1 MKLRLPFVLM
11 CAALLSNAPVSAANR
26 SPFSFGII
34 FPGAP
39 LQEAIDESN
48 TENLAFMVAIGLKPV
63 DEPCSDK
70 VYEERKQML
79 DGAQHGVIVSLTAS
93 DWAECRDEEGKSAA
107 AGRLSRL
114 RDLLF
119 NDEFSAGGTRI
130 PVIRQS
136 TILKFRSYAENM
148 RWQIGGVMFATI
160 NLPANNNDYV
170 RAAGRNSEFEDRLVA
185 NRDWLHRLFILAEQ
199 KKASAI
205 VLFCDGNPLA
215 ASSGGSGSRD
225 GFAEIRRQI
234 TSIAARFPG
243 RILIVHGQG
252 SSSRPPGIKWHGK
265 LGEATGT
272 GLARVRVTPNRTEP
286 FSITAESPLAVN
298 RHRGM

>member
-1 MKLRLPFVLM
+1 MRLRLPFALVF
-11 CAALLSNAPVSAANR
+11 AALLSSAPVSAANR
-26 SPFSFGII
+26 SPFSFGVI
-34 FPGAP
+34 FPGTP

-48 TENLAFMVAIGLKPV
+48 ADNLAFMVTIGLKPA

-79 DGAQHGVIVSLTAS
+79 DGAQHGIIVSLTAS
-93 DWAECRDEEGKSAA
+93 DWAECRDEDGKSAA
-107 AGRLSRL
+107 TGRLSRL

-119 NDEFSAGGTRI
+119 SDEFSAGGTRI

-170 RAAGRNSEFEDRLVA
+170 RAAGRNSEFEDRLIA

-199 KKASAI
+199 KKVSAI
-205 VLFCDGNPLA
+205 VLFCDGNPMA
-215 ASSGGSGSRD
+215 VSSGGSSSRD

-234 TSIAARFPG
+234 SNIAARFPG

-252 SSSRPPGIKWHGK
+252 GSSRPPGIHWHGK
-265 LGEATGT
+265 LGEATGA
-272 GLARVRVTPNRTEP
+272 GLARVVVAPNRAEL
-286 FSITAESPLAVN
+286 FSIAAEPSLAAN
-298 RHRGM
+298 RHR